1 MNRPLGSRLLEAGA
15 WAMAAGLGAAGLG
28 LAWLAYARAQL
39 PYSETGSY
47 FDGDVVLHA
56 QAIEVFALLAVLC
69 LLAACAM
76 WWCALRVRRRHVRA
90 ASG

>member
-1 MNRPLGSRLLEAGA
+1 
-15 WAMAAGLGAAGLG
+15 MAAGLGAAGLG
-28 LAWLAYARAQL
+28 LAWLVYGRAQL

-47 FDGDVVLHA
+47 FEGDVVLHA

-76 WWCALRVRRRHVRA
+76 WWCALRIRRRRIRA
-90 ASG
+90 AGG